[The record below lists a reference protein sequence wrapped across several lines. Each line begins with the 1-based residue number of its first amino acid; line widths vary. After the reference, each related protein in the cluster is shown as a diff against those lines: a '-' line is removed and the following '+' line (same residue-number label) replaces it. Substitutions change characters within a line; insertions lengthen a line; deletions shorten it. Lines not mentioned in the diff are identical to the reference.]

1 MSGFLPFLIPCSN
14 KLFLG
19 DFWSPTFLGFINILK
34 RLSPWACLLSVSF
47 QSKKHTVPTVFNA
60 MGVPPL
66 LGDTGPLNTWW
77 YISQKYN
84 NTLSRLPLFSE
95 QRLHTY
101 INEFLISSQ
110 IKQPS
115 LFDLQSLY
123 LHITRHIWL
132 YTAKINTNSQCAA
145 NSEKYNIKNK
155 QFHKRIFEHKSNQ
168 YLIKLDII
176 TASFKGIQI

>member
-1 MSGFLPFLIPCSN
+1 MSGFFPFLIPCSN

-19 DFWSPTFLGFINILK
+19 DCSSPTFLVFINILK

-66 LGDTGPLNTWW
+66 PGDTGPVNSRW
-77 YISQKYN
+77 YISQKCD

-95 QRLHTY
+95 QRFHTY

-110 IKQPS
+110 IKKSS

-132 YTAKINTNSQCAA
+132 YTAKSTLIHHVLQTVKNT
-145 NSEKYNIKNK
+145 I
-155 QFHKRIFEHKSNQ
+155 
-168 YLIKLDII
+168 
-176 TASFKGIQI
+176 

>member
-1 MSGFLPFLIPCSN
+1 MSGFFPFLIPCSN
-14 KLFLG
+14 KLLLG
-19 DFWSPTFLGFINILK
+19 DFSSPTFLVFSNILK

-60 MGVPPL
+60 MGVPPPP
-66 LGDTGPLNTWW
+66 GDTGPHWTVSRW
-77 YISQKYN
+77 YISQKYD

-101 INEFLISSQ
+101 INKFLISSQ
-110 IKQPS
+110 IKKSS

-132 YTAKINTNSQCAA
+132 YTAKSTLIHNVLQTVKNT
-145 NSEKYNIKNK
+145 I
-155 QFHKRIFEHKSNQ
+155 
-168 YLIKLDII
+168 
-176 TASFKGIQI
+176 